1 MQFFVKISMVSL
13 LFLYLCTKISDMK
26 LILFILFCMWVYSY
40 FRFLSKINYKYQVV
54 KYLEMKYASD
64 KDDYT
69 LLQLGSAYMEVQ
81 LYKSAKD
88 CFEKIDFNH
97 ISSTIKMRMPMV
109 SKENIRMD
117 IDFCSKPLPWSHG
130 AKNHNKS
137 WLHNFLLY
145 RFGGRRINLVDP
157 ATILEVNSSIRR
169 TK

>member
-1 MQFFVKISMVSL
+1 MQFFVKNSMVSL

-26 LILFILFCMWVYSY
+26 LILFILFCIWVYSY

-88 CFEKIDFNH
+88 CYEKIDFNH

>member
-1 MQFFVKISMVSL
+1 
-13 LFLYLCTKISDMK
+13 MK

-40 FRFLSKINYKYQVV
+40 FRFLSKMNYKYQVV
-54 KYLEMKYASD
+54 KYLEKKYASD

-69 LLQLGSAYMEVQ
+69 LLQLGSAYMEIQ

-109 SKENIRMD
+109 SEENIRMD

-145 RFGGRRINLVDP
+145 RLGGRRINLVDP
-157 ATILEVNSSIRR
+157 ETILEVNSSIRR